1 MGLEQTNMFGPPE
14 PAGNLPERGR
24 RDWAPAPWERE
35 NLWPKRLAE
44 AAGADAC
51 EALWGDVPRLTRLQ
65 TEQVCRRLACDSNT
79 VYRLI
84 EGGEL
89 DAVNIGAGSQNATW
103 RVYRYS
109 LIWFLFRREF
119 MAAGAD
125 TRPAA
130 LANIGREAADKLAS
144 LAKQVRRETTGNST
158 I

>member
-1 MGLEQTNMFGPPE
+1 MGQGLEQTNLFGPPE
-14 PAGNLPERGR
+14 DVGNLPDRGR

-35 NLWPKRLAE
+35 NLWPKRLV
-44 AAGADAC
+44 DAIGVAPC

-119 MAAGAD
+119 LGGAD
-125 TRPAA
+125 TRSAA
-130 LANIGREAADKLAS
+130 LANIGRDAARKLAA
-144 LAKQVRRETTGNST
+144 LADEVRREGRGL
-158 I
+158 